1 MTLNGTH
8 PLLALVGTTASG
20 KSYVAMEL
28 AKRVTGLEIISVD
41 SMQIYRGM
49 DVGTAKPSEE
59 DLRLD
64 PHHMIDHVA
73 PHEEFTISEYQK
85 EANTVLNPLKQRKY

>member
-28 AKRVTGLEIISVD
+28 AKSVTGLEIISVD

-49 DVGTAKPSEE
+49 DVGTAKPS
-59 DLRLD
+59 D
-64 PHHMIDHVA
+64 PQHSKSDNRTRTSNNGI
-73 PHEEFTISEYQK
+73 
-85 EANTVLNPLKQRKY
+85 